1 MKAIMIGAVSVA
13 ATGLLMG
20 ACTRTHEVRI
30 LEPAPAIVGAT
41 PGSTQTTIR
50 STGRAPVVIESEQE
64 RDIIV
69 KVD

>member
-1 MKAIMIGAVSVA
+1 MRGIMIGAIALA
-13 ATGLLMG
+13 AGGMVIS
-20 ACTRTHEVRI
+20 ACTTHEVRVVG
-30 LEPAPAIVGAT
+30 EPAIVGAP

-50 STGRAPVVIESEQE
+50 TDGRAPVVIQNDEP